1 MSSTR
6 PTRTPATRTSS
17 PGDSPVTSV
26 NVAEYV
32 LVSPETSRFNVT
44 YTIQVTTIAKTKKS
58 ERPINGFR

>member
-1 MSSTR
+1 M
-6 PTRTPATRTSS
+6 
-17 PGDSPVTSV
+17 TSV
-26 NVAEYV
+26 NVAAYV